1 MTFFIP
7 QTRPLLE
14 IRRDLHHH
22 PYNHDL
28 ASKAP
33 KSAGYGDNHASIV
46 FPHGLAAAVAA
57 SATATT
63 APSSPLSS
71 APPRLIPPFT
81 PTSAGPLFT
90 SGNSAFTQFSLPP
103 PMPHP
108 SLAGLPTTPHH
119 AAAAAAAAAM
129 AAAGGHKPSSNG
141 YPTPPTELHSPYAWS
156 TMFPPT
162 PFSPVAAA
170 AVAAAAQAHLQQH
183 SSPIPLAHPHVSSSL
198 LSPAPSSYQSSTNSS
213 REDLPPVTSSGSVV
227 SESESRRR

>member
-1 MTFFIP
+1 MMCNLRDRTATETSVLFINHLVTHYHNRFCRLCRNFFSRFSKTLLSPSSPRHRKWGMTFFIP

-108 SLAGLPTTPHH
+108 SLAGLPLHVRGAF
-119 AAAAAAAAAM
+119 AAAATAD
-129 AAAGGHKPSSNG
+129 G
-141 YPTPPTELHSPYAWS
+141 
-156 TMFPPT
+156 
-162 PFSPVAAA
+162 
-170 AVAAAAQAHLQQH
+170 
-183 SSPIPLAHPHVSSSL
+183 
-198 LSPAPSSYQSSTNSS
+198 
-213 REDLPPVTSSGSVV
+213 R
-227 SESESRRR
+227 